1 MALARRAVTTQEAT
15 LPRNTSPCMAA
26 AGAPAFSNAAAEP
39 PHRCEHGQA
48 LNMLLSTFLGRSSEQ
63 PSVPETA
70 SRREVTSGRP
80 IETLEKRLR
89 LAAL

>member
-1 MALARRAVTTQEAT
+1 MRFFEVNVLSGARLARLCLPAMKRANWGRVI
-15 LPRNTSPCMAA
+15 
-26 AGAPAFSNAAAEP
+26 FEP